1 MKIKNLMTSP
11 AVTVQPADSLAHAAN
26 LLWNHDCGTLPVVD
40 KEGRV
45 GAMVTDRDICVAAW
59 STGKPLAELR
69 VQDAM
74 SKSVVSVRADDD
86 VGLAVDRMAMHQV
99 HRLPVVDEHDRPVG
113 VLSLNDLARRGDKDP
128 QLGKRALQVMAAVC
142 RLRSE
147 PMPAAQRTLASA
159 GAAIAD

>member
-1 MKIKNLMTSP
+1 MKIKGLMSSP
-11 AVTVQPADSLAHAAN
+11 AIVVQPGDNLAHATH
-26 LLWNHDCGTLPVVD
+26 LLWHHDCGSLPVVD
-40 KEGRV
+40 KDGRV
-45 GAMVTDRDICVAAW
+45 GAMITDRDICVAAW

-86 VGLAVDRMAMHQV
+86 VGLAVDRMAMHQL
-99 HRLPVVDEHDRPVG
+99 HRLPVVDEHERPVG

-142 RLRSE
+142 RLRNE
-147 PMPAAQRTLASA
+147 PMPAAQRTMASA
-159 GAAIAD
+159 NVAVSD

>member
-1 MKIKNLMTSP
+1 MKTKNLMSSP
-11 AVTVQPADSLAHAAN
+11 AVTVHPHDRLAHAAALMWQN
-26 LLWNHDCGTLPVVD
+26 DCGALPVVD
-40 KEGRV
+40 KDGRV
-45 GAMVTDRDICVAAW
+45 GAMVTDRDVCMAAW
-59 STGKPLAELR
+59 STGKPLHELR

-74 SKSVVSVRADDD
+74 SKSVVSIRADDD

-99 HRLPVVDEHDRPVG
+99 HRLPGVDEHERPVG